1 MSVNMPSTIRK
12 MNKEIVLNTIREE
25 GPLTRAQISKESG
38 ITKATV
44 SEIVTELIEEQ
55 LVTDEKADDDTSR
68 RGTKLSFAKD
78 SFYGI
83 AVDLGGTKINI
94 CLFNLEAE
102 ILAQFHTPT
111 YKTDS
116 SEAFIDSLTED
127 IEAFIAEKQVTK
139 EKMKVISIA
148 TPGIVDYKAGVVLEG
163 SPNLPEW
170 SNLHLKEMLYKRTGI
185 EIVIEN
191 DIRAALIG
199 ELYKEEA
206 QTSSSAVLIG
216 LGTGAGSALFMD
228 GKIIRGANNAA
239 GEVGYMLFNREQ
251 LYAPT
256 DKGYFEIL
264 CAGSGI
270 EESYHKLKGEKVTP
284 EAIFKLAS
292 QGDLTAKYIVD
303 KFSDYLAIGILNIN
317 AVINPEKVLLM
328 GGVTKSAG
336 LFLEDVNQK
345 IANQTFSNTK
355 VQVELSSLKEQAP
368 LYGAAVLGLSTVFP
382 SINFIKDAQL
392 Y

>member
-25 GPLTRAQISKESG
+25 GPLTRAQISKKSG

-44 SEIVTELIEEQ
+44 SEIVSELIGEQ
-55 LVTDEKADDDTSR
+55 LIYDEKDSDNINR

-78 SFYGI
+78 SFYGV
-83 AVDLGGTKINI
+83 AVDVGGTKINI
-94 CLFNLEAE
+94 CLFNLEVE
-102 ILAQFHTPT
+102 ILTQYQIPT

-116 SEAFIDSLTED
+116 SEAFIDLFTKD
-127 IEAFIAEKQVTK
+127 IEHLIAENQIPR
-139 EKMKVISIA
+139 EKIKVISIA
-148 TPGIVDYKAGVVLEG
+148 TPGVVDYKEGVVLEG

-170 SNLHLKEMLYKRTGI
+170 SNLHLKEMLYRRTGI
-185 EIVIEN
+185 EVVIEN

-199 ELYKEEA
+199 ELYKEEE
-206 QTSSSAVLIG
+206 QTPSSAVLIG
-216 LGTGAGSALFMD
+216 LGTGVGSALFMD

-239 GEVGYMLFNREQ
+239 GEVGYMLFDRDQ
-251 LYAPT
+251 LHAPT

-270 EESYHKLKGEKVTP
+270 ENSFHKLKGEKVSP
-284 EAIFKLAS
+284 EAVFHLAE

-336 LFLEDVNQK
+336 LFLEGVNQK
-345 IANQTFSNTK
+345 ISNQTFSNSK
-355 VQVELSSLKEQAP
+355 LQVEVSSLKEQAP
-368 LYGAAVLGLSTVFP
+368 LYGAAVLGLSTIFP